1 MCDALMFGHQCSS
14 RSMQHDNGSSD
25 DVLRVARGTGADA
38 RFRAA
43 SIN

>member
-1 MCDALMFGHQCSS
+1 MCDALMFGHQCG
-14 RSMQHDNGSSD
+14 RSMHDDGSSD
-25 DVLRVARGTGADA
+25 DVLRVARGTGADT